1 VLSVWLLVLGVMEIT
16 LAFRARSVGHRIE
29 DRQLDPV

>member
-1 VLSVWLLVLGVMEIT
+1 VRGVMEIT